1 MDMTIRDLDPQGQA
15 VATVLQDWLKQSID
29 QPKEDVYT
37 ELLGYRFKNLQLKS
51 RESIIDVEDNEEN
64 EIDFIF
70 VYEDVVKL

>member
-1 MDMTIRDLDPQGQA
+1 MTIRDLDPQGQA

-51 RESIIDVEDNEEN
+51 QESIIDVEDN